1 MNKAILVGNLTRD
14 PEQRTTSSGV
24 AVTSFT
30 VAVSRRYK
38 SQDGQQQADF
48 INCVAWRS
56 TAEFVA
62 KYFVKGSKIGVIGT
76 IQTRTYDD
84 QNGVRKY
91 VTEVVADEVEFVTNK
106 SQNPGATR
114 GDAPGQNM
122 PQPQQNADDLFA
134 EELSDF
140 QPLDDAELPF

>member
-14 PEQRTTSSGV
+14 PEQRTTPSGV
-24 AVTSFT
+24 SVTSFT
-30 VAVSRRYK
+30 VAVTRRYK
-38 SQDGQQQADF
+38 SQDGTQQTDF

-56 TAEFVA
+56 TAEFIA
-62 KYFVKGSKIGVIGT
+62 KYFTKGSRIGVVGT

-84 QNGVRKY
+84 QNGVRRY
-91 VTEVVADEVEFVTNK
+91 VTEVVVDEAEFVTSK
-106 SQNPGATR
+106 AQNPGASR
-114 GDAPGQNM
+114 SDAPSQQA
-122 PQPQQNADDLFA
+122 QPQQNADDLFA